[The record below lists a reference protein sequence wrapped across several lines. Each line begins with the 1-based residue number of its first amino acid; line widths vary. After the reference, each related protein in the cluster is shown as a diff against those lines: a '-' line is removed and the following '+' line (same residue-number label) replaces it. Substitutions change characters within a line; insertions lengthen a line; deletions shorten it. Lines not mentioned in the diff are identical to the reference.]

1 MTQEKEQ
8 ILLEIIQIYEKVS
21 EVKSDLFS
29 YVMNSKQRRT
39 TDYFEVIRNL
49 EQMIDKR
56 KKLLAEENEEV
67 FNGTLEIR

>member
-29 YVMNSKQRRT
+29 YVMNSKQQRT
-39 TDYFEVIRNL
+39 SDYFEVIENL
-49 EQMIDKR
+49 EQMISKR
-56 KKLLAEENEEV
+56 KKQ
-67 FNGTLEIR
+67 LEKVNIKSL